1 VIAHEPIRARGE
13 PDDGI
18 LGGDVLV
25 LPVPLA

>member
-13 PDDGI
+13 LDDGT
-18 LGGDVLV
+18 LGGEVHV